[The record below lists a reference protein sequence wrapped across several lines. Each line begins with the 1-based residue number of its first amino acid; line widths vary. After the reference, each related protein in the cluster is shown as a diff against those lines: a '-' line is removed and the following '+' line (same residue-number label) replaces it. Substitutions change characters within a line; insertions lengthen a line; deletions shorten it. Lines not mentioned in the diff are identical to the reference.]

1 MVTSERP
8 STTFR
13 PGFESL
19 TGEVVL
25 DELPVRGDLPEWLG
39 GTLVRNGP
47 ALFEADGRPLRH
59 WFDGQAMLH
68 RFTFAAGR
76 VSYANRFL
84 DTPGYRAVRHR
95 GRIAYREFATDPCVS
110 LFGRFFTRFRPRPEP
125 NSNANVNVVT
135 AGDRALAVTETP
147 LAVEFDPA
155 TLATVG
161 VVGYDDDLDAQI
173 ATAHPHVQPGT
184 GDLVNYALRFGRH
197 SEYRFYRQRGGALRR
212 ELIGSVRVD
221 LPGYVHSFAIT
232 ERYAVLA
239 IFPFAVNPLSIV
251 VRNRPFIENY
261 RWRPELG
268 TRIAVLDLA
277 DGTLRGEY
285 VAPPL
290 FAFHHVNA
298 YEDGAHLVLDLCAYD
313 DAAVVRAL
321 YLDRLRAGGGAPMA
335 VPIRIRLALAGHG
348 VEVRPLSAMPLE
360 LPRINYG
367 PHNGRPYRAVYGTSA
382 GDRAGRDFF
391 DRLGKLDTATGRTWT
406 WREDGCYPGEP
417 VFVPSPGAQD
427 EEDGVLLS
435 VVLDARSGRS
445 FLLVLDAPTV
455 TELARAEVPHAIP
468 FGFHG
473 RFTG

>member
-25 DELPVRGDLPEWLG
+25 DRLPVRGDLPEWLG

-47 ALFEADGRPLRH
+47 ALFEADGRSLRH

-68 RFTFAAGR
+68 RFTLAAGR

-173 ATAHPHVQPGT
+173 TTAHPHVQPGT

-239 IFPFAVNPLSIV
+239 IFPFVVNPLSLV
-251 VRNRPFIENY
+251 LRHRPFIENY

-277 DGTLRGEY
+277 DGALRGE
-285 VAPPL
+285 
-290 FAFHHVNA
+290 
-298 YEDGAHLVLDLCAYD
+298 
-313 DAAVVRAL
+313 
-321 YLDRLRAGGGAPMA
+321 
-335 VPIRIRLALAGHG
+335 
-348 VEVRPLSAMPLE
+348 
-360 LPRINYG
+360 
-367 PHNGRPYRAVYGTSA
+367 
-382 GDRAGRDFF
+382 
-391 DRLGKLDTATGRTWT
+391 
-406 WREDGCYPGEP
+406 
-417 VFVPSPGAQD
+417 
-427 EEDGVLLS
+427 
-435 VVLDARSGRS
+435 
-445 FLLVLDAPTV
+445 
-455 TELARAEVPHAIP
+455 
-468 FGFHG
+468 
-473 RFTG
+473 